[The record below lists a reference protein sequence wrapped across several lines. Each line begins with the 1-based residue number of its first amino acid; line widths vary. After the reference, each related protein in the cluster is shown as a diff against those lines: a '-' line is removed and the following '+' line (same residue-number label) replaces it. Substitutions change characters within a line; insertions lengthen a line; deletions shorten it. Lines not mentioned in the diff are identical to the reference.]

1 MPDYF
6 RQLPYR
12 RLFCLLLAASQLM
25 PLPDSNESVE
35 NHHSLKFVRVVPDLT
50 QNPFTMK

>member
-1 MPDYF
+1 MSVYF
-6 RQLPYR
+6 RLLPYR

-25 PLPDSNESVE
+25 PLPDANESAE
-35 NHHSLKFVRVVPDLT
+35 NHHPLKFIRVVPDFT